1 MGYKLLVYSADYGDE
16 FDVNAQAIMT
26 DGEYLAYRNRPA
38 GIPNKDYEKELEE
51 YNIKEKLY
59 QEYSDELTK
68 RELWLKKP
76 ADYTDGDKEFL
87 EKYKDISN
95 RYSYNAPT
103 KLKRSFM
110 NAYLGNYGDCFEE
123 DFMDYLTMGEIIDE
137 FADVYDV
144 SEDFIETFIRCDLG
158 RCTMCNIFELDE
170 DDSNWSDDE

>member
-1 MGYKLLVYSADYGDE
+1 MGYKLLVYCEDFGDE

-26 DGEYLAYRNRPA
+26 DEEYLEYRNKPA
-38 GIPNKDYEKELEE
+38 GTPNENYEKDFEE
-51 YNIKEKLY
+51 YLIKEKLY

-68 RELWLKKP
+68 RKLWLKKP
-76 ADYTDGDKEFL
+76 ADFTDDDKNFL
-87 EKYKDISN
+87 EKYKDSSN
-95 RYSYNAPT
+95 RYSYSPPT

-144 SEDFIETFIRCDLG
+144 SEDFVQTFKKCDLG
-158 RCTMCNIFELDE
+158 RCTMCNIFEIE
-170 DDSNWSDDE
+170 D